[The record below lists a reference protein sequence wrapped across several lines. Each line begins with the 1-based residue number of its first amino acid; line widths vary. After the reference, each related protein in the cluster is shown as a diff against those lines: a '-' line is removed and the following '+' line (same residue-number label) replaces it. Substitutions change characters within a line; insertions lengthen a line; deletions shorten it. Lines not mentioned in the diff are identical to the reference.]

1 MPTRD
6 LGKQVGAFTL
16 PEIPRVATAP
26 VGMTLLV
33 ILAFTVFPNVAVA
46 QWQAGVAQVEIT
58 PQQPMWMSGY
68 AARDRP
74 AEGKLHELYA
84 KALAFD
90 DGEGRKAVLVTTDL
104 CGIDRDL
111 SVRACDRIAIHHGLV
126 RAQIALNVSHTH
138 TGPVVGNNLR
148 SMYFLDEKQ
157 SKLVSD
163 YTRELEDKLVQ
174 VAGEAL
180 RSMQP
185 VRLEYALGK
194 ATFAVNRRNNKE
206 EEVPALKQKN
216 QLKGPVVHDLPVM
229 AVRPMGDAGYTALVF
244 GYACHAT
251 TLSFYQ
257 WSGDWPAFARIDLEK
272 RFPGTSAFFL
282 AGCGADQ
289 NPLPRRT
296 VELADRYGK
305 EAAFGVEQALKQ
317 LTTVSGP
324 LKTAYSEIA
333 IPFAAVPTREQ
344 LDKDATSND
353 KYVANRAK
361 MLLARLEREGRLKP
375 NYPTYPVQVWKF
387 GEDLT
392 LVMLGGEVVVD
403 YALRLKKELPD
414 GKTWVAGYTNDVM
427 AYIPSERVLKE
438 GGYEGGGAMIYYGL
452 QSPWAPGVEE
462 LIVKE
467 VRRLVESAP

>member
-1 MPTRD
+1 MP
-6 LGKQVGAFTL
+6 LCFCAS
-16 PEIPRVATAP
+16 VA
-26 VGMTLLV
+26 LLLFFV
-33 ILAFTVFPNVAVA
+33 VCPTSARA

-58 PQQPMWMSGY
+58 PKQPVWMSGY

-74 AEGKLHELYA
+74 AEGKLHDLHA
-84 KALAFD
+84 KALALD
-90 DGEGRKAVLVTTDL
+90 DGQGHKAVLVTMDL

-111 SVRACDRIAIHHGLV
+111 AVRTCDRIAIHHGLS

-174 VAGEAL
+174 VAGDAL

-185 VRLEYALGK
+185 VRLEYAVGK

-206 EEVPALKQKN
+206 EEVPVLKQKN
-216 QLKGPVVHDLPVM
+216 QLKGPVDHDLPVL
-229 AVRPMGDAGYTALVF
+229 AVRPMGDAGYMALVF

-296 VELADRYGK
+296 VALADGYGK
-305 EAAFGVEQALKQ
+305 EAAFGVEQALKN

-324 LKTAYSEIA
+324 LKTTYSEIA
-333 IPFAAVPTREQ
+333 VPYAAVPTREQ
-344 LDKDATSND
+344 LDKDAASND

-361 MLLARLEREGRLKP
+361 MLLEKLEREAKLKP
-375 NYPTYPVQVWKF
+375 NYSNYPVQVWKF

-392 LVMLGGEVVVD
+392 LVLLGGEVVVD
-403 YALRLKKELPD
+403 YSLRLKKELPE
-414 GKTWVAGYTNDVM
+414 GKAWIAGYSNDVM

-438 GGYEGGGAMIYYGL
+438 GGYEGGGAMVYYGL
-452 QSPWAPGVEE
+452 PSPWGPGVEDR
-462 LIVKE
+462 IVKE
-467 VRRLVESAP
+467 VHRLVESAQ